1 MTDFAENMMKR
12 AVSLA
17 RKGVGKTA
25 PNPAVG
31 CVIVK
36 DGAIVGEGWHRK
48 AGTPHAEIHAL
59 RQAGALAEG
68 ADVFVT
74 LEPCSHFG
82 KTPPCADAL
91 IAAKV
96 ARVYVGMV
104 DPNPRVCGKGISKLR
119 AAGIQVEAPLLE
131 EKCRALNEPFI
142 KHVTTGLPF
151 VILKTAMTMDGK
163 IATAGMD
170 SKWVTSEKSRRYVH
184 KLRSELDVIMVGVG
198 TIIKDDPL
206 LTSRIPGGRNP
217 LRVVVDSKLRIP
229 PDAHVLHCDSTAKTV
244 VATISSDEAQVSR
257 LAGLGA
263 EVLSCG
269 EDGDRVDLCCLMAK
283 LGKRGVQSVLLE
295 GGAELAGEALRKGII
310 DKCMFFYAPKLVA
323 GDGLGPFAGNGA
335 GKMADALKLQ
345 WVTVTKI
352 GVDILVQGYP
362 EKICLQG

>member
-1 MTDFAENMMKR
+1 MR
-12 AVSLA
+12 AALALA
-17 RKGVGKTA
+17 RRSLGRTW

-31 CVIVK
+31 CVIAR
-36 DGAIVGEGWHRK
+36 DGRVIARGRTQDGGR
-48 AGTPHAEIHAL
+48 PHAEADAIANAHEPL
-59 RQAGALAEG
+59 QGATAY
-68 ADVFVT
+68 VT
-74 LEPCSHFG
+74 LEPCAHQG

-91 IAAKV
+91 IAATV

-217 LRVVVDSKLRIP
+217 LRVVVDSKL
-229 PDAHVLHCDSTAKTV
+229 
-244 VATISSDEAQVSR
+244 
-257 LAGLGA
+257 
-263 EVLSCG
+263 
-269 EDGDRVDLCCLMAK
+269 
-283 LGKRGVQSVLLE
+283 
-295 GGAELAGEALRKGII
+295 
-310 DKCMFFYAPKLVA
+310 
-323 GDGLGPFAGNGA
+323 
-335 GKMADALKLQ
+335 
-345 WVTVTKI
+345 
-352 GVDILVQGYP
+352 
-362 EKICLQG
+362 